1 MSLTGNFLKHTLKFK
16 FNARTSR
23 GSLKEKDSFIIKLW
37 DNTSPEV
44 VGMGECA
51 PLKGLSIDFKED
63 FEETLSGIVDRF
75 GDLTTPH
82 SVDDAFKQAK
92 KLVSKD
98 YPSIRFGMEMAL
110 IDLLNGGNRLLFENG
125 FSKGEIKIPING
137 LIWMGDL
144 EFMLTQI
151 TEEIYDGFNCIKM
164 KIGSL
169 DFEKECDVLEYIRNK
184 YFREDIILRVDA
196 NGAFKPEV
204 VMERLEKL
212 AKYNLHSIEQP
223 IRSGQK
229 DLMRDLCKKSIVPIG
244 LDEDL
249 IGIDSLKDK
258 RELIEHIR
266 PHYLVLKPTL
276 LGGFKSCQ
284 EWIRIAEEKD
294 IGWWITSA
302 LESNLGLNAIAQFTA
317 QYPIDLHQGLGT
329 GRLYDNNITSPIKI
343 DTGYLTYD
351 SSEKWD
357 FSVLTET
364 EENSGNSR

>member
-1 MSLTGNFLKHTLKFK
+1 MSLIGNSLKHTLKFN

-23 GSLKEKDSFIIKLW
+23 GSLKEKDSFIIKIW
-37 DNTSPEV
+37 DGAAPEV
-44 VGMGECA
+44 LGMGECA

-75 GDLTTPH
+75 GDLTTPR
-82 SVDDAFKQAK
+82 SVDDACK
-92 KLVSKD
+92 KAQNLVPKG
-98 YPSIRFGMEMAL
+98 YPSIRFGLEMAL
-110 IDLLNGGNRLLFENG
+110 IDLMNGGNRLLFENG

-151 TEEIYDGFNCIKM
+151 TEEIYDGFNCLKM

-169 DFEKECDVLEYIRNK
+169 DFEKECDILEYIRNK
-184 YFREDIILRVDA
+184 YFRENIILRVDA

-204 VMERLEKL
+204 AMERLDKL
-212 AKYNLHSIEQP
+212 AKYNIHSIEQP

-229 DLMRDLCKKSIVPIG
+229 DLMRDLCGMSPVPIG

-249 IGIDSLKDK
+249 IGIESVDEKK
-258 RELIEHIR
+258 GLIEYIR
-266 PHYLVLKPTL
+266 PRYLVLKPTL

-284 EWIRIAEEKD
+284 EWIRIAEEMD

-343 DTGYLTYD
+343 NTGYLTYD
-351 SSEKWD
+351 SGGKWD
-357 FSVLTET
+357 FSILTKT
-364 EENSGNSR
+364 EENSEKTR